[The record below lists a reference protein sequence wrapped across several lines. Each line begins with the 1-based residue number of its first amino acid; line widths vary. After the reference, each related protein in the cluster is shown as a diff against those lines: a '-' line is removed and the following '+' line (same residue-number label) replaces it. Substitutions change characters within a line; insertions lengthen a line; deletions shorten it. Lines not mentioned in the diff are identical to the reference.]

1 MLPCCGFSFT
11 SCELGL
17 MTDGGHRDLKVYMW
31 LKLTKTLLCPGV
43 YGVKSFHFLC
53 SLHTLH
59 FIKQKFSP
67 AF

>member
-1 MLPCCGFSFT
+1 M

-17 MTDGGHRDLKVYMW
+17 VTDQRMTDGSHWDLKVCMW
-31 LKLTKTLLCPGV
+31 LKLTKTLLCQSV
-43 YGVKSFHFLC
+43 YGAKPFHFLW